1 MRPTKSQLLEMLLN
15 TLNDSYYQQY
25 FPVRDQQEWAN
36 LGYTAKTNGDSKIF
50 QLLHVLAMS
59 LEEQLSGYIL
69 PEPPEPKEP
78 TEDEIKELQVKAKE
92 KEKEDI
98 QRYQNLETAWKADKP
113 RADKEDRENAEKI
126 AQALFDK
133 VQEQK
138 KIMG

>member
-1 MRPTKSQLLEMLLN
+1 MLLN

-25 FPVRDQQEWAN
+25 FPVYEQNEWSK
-36 LGYTAKTNGDSKIF
+36 LGYVARTNIDSKIF
-50 QLLHVLAMS
+50 HLLDVLSMS

-69 PEPPEPKEP
+69 PEPPESKEP
-78 TEDEIKELQVKAKE
+78 TEEEIKELEVKAKE

-98 QRYQNLETAWKADKP
+98 QRYQNLEAGWKADEP
-113 RADKEDRENAEKI
+113 RADKEDRENAEKL

-138 KIMG
+138 KIRG